1 MAVDIDGAE
10 YDKMVCLSLDIL
22 RDYDISDFPLDIL
35 TLAEHM
41 GIKTIPYS
49 SLAAQTYAELISKPG
64 TEKGFTIAG
73 KCDNGKVTYTVYYN
87 DVDMTRQACRFTLAH
102 EIKHIANND
111 FLKKELTEADEQLA
125 EYFAKCLLA
134 PQAIIIAERL
144 STPDDYVSHFD
155 ISVTAASIWFGAVEK
170 ENTDS
175 GNFICSIPKKNIW
188 KRSGTVGR

>member
-22 RDYDISDFPLDIL
+22 RDYGISDFPLDIL

-155 ISVTAASIWFGAVEK
+155 ISVTAASIWFGKKKKRKYRIGELHLFDPEK
-170 ENTDS
+170 EYLEEI
-175 GNFICSIPKKNIW
+175 GYGW
-188 KRSGTVGR
+188 

>member
-73 KCDNGKVTYTVYYN
+73 KCDKGKVTYTVYYN
-87 DVDMTRQACRFTLAH
+87 DM
-102 EIKHIANND
+102 
-111 FLKKELTEADEQLA
+111 
-125 EYFAKCLLA
+125 
-134 PQAIIIAERL
+134 
-144 STPDDYVSHFD
+144 
-155 ISVTAASIWFGAVEK
+155 SI
-170 ENTDS
+170 
-175 GNFICSIPKKNIW
+175 
-188 KRSGTVGR
+188 